1 MFKKIIEFLFLRDTD
16 EDDDDDDLW
25 DENDEWWN
33 CQNTKDNNSEAIQR
47 EMLISNM
54 HAGVIIG

>member
-1 MFKKIIEFLFLRDTD
+1 MIELLFLRDTD
-16 EDDDDDDLW
+16 EDDDDLW

-33 CQNTKDNNSEAIQR
+33 CQNTKDNSSEAIQR